1 MRELKKRRTKTKA
14 VITLATYIGF
24 LFNARW
30 QQGSSKRNLSLAPSA
45 MQNNLLLCLFKVSE
59 IVLAWIERHNRR
71 VLDYFVPHLYI
82 YFTAI
87 VLCTIASNMSTY
99 SIERGLPLNDSL
111 CWSCSLGYHSFR
123 KYFSLISNWPY
134 VENYYSDWV
143 FPENLIQYVPF
154 GWNSHDKKLCIDNI
168 DNIDTVETRDCSCRN

>member
-14 VITLATYIGF
+14 VITLAIYIGF

-71 VLDYFVPHLYI
+71 VLDCFGLHLYI
-82 YFTAI
+82 YFTTI
-87 VLCTIASNMSTY
+87 LLCTIASNMSTY

-111 CWSCSLGYHSFR
+111 CWSCSLGYHFFFENTFPWFR
-123 KYFSLISNWPY
+123 IGPMWRTTTTTEFSQKTWFNTS
-134 VENYYSDWV
+134 
-143 FPENLIQYVPF
+143 PF
-154 GWNSHDKKLCIDNI
+154 G
-168 DNIDTVETRDCSCRN
+168 ETLTTKSFA